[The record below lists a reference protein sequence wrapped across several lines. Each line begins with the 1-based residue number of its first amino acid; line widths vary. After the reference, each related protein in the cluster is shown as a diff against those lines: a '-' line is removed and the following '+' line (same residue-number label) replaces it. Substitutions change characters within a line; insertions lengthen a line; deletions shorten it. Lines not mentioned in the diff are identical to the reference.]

1 MAKYLSLH
9 FDFTGIDATRR
20 VVEPLFESSFFEPV
34 AVGGI
39 AQRDSRPS
47 WFLAGYALEDFASRF
62 LDKEGDSSLARVITL
77 GRDSKTISGSHKEE
91 ESSSALQSYL
101 STVAERLT
109 VGQISYKDLG
119 PFEKRDQISCVTYL
133 QDVRLEPS
141 VLEETQDWLQANPF
155 GVLYV
160 YGSLRIAVKRKD
172 LLPWQRAFRFYYP
185 SHISKDDA
193 PTPLLLFRVRKLP
206 HSSHIVSANLYTQ
219 SVIWLSDQ
227 TTDLNG
233 MVGQQEADQN
243 LAELV
248 GLAQAIDRSAG
259 LRPSTRLDFEGEIY
273 NKGLNRLA
281 LAFSSLLRSNN

>member
-1 MAKYLSLH
+1 MGNYLSLH

-20 VVEPLFESSFFEPV
+20 VIEPLFESSFFEPV

-39 AQRDSRPS
+39 ARRDERPC
-47 WFLAGYALEDFASRF
+47 WFLGGYALEDFVCRF
-62 LDKEGDSSLARVITL
+62 LDKEGDPPRAGEIVLSTKSITGERDHYGDGAASATRSYLSALAERITL
-77 GRDSKTISGSHKEE
+77 GG
-91 ESSSALQSYL
+91 
-101 STVAERLT
+101 
-109 VGQISYKDLG
+109 ISYQDLS
-119 PFEKRDQISCVTYL
+119 PFERKDQTTCVTYL
-133 QDVRLEPS
+133 QQVRLDTS
-141 VLEETQDWLQANPF
+141 VLEETQKWLQANPF

-160 YGSLRIAVKRKD
+160 YGSLRVAVKRKD
-172 LLPWQRAFRFYYP
+172 MLPWQRAFRFYYP

-193 PTPLLLFRVRKLP
+193 PTPLLLFRVRRLP

-219 SVIWLSDQ
+219 SVIWLPGQ

-248 GLAQAIDRSAG
+248 RLAQAIDRSAG
-259 LRPSTRLDFEGEIY
+259 LRPSARLDFEGKTY
-273 NKGLNRLA
+273 NKELSRLA